1 MAVEAFDLLFGFSLS
16 FLVTI
21 VFIVAKR
28 INHFLRS
35 FASETVL
42 THEYEWSVT
51 ATQRDASIISH
62 VGLVWTLL
70 APKVC
75 VHTTAK
81 SNA

>member
-42 THEYEWSVT
+42 THEYEVSDSH
-51 ATQRDASIISH
+51 ATGRIYHLARG
-62 VGLVWTLL
+62 VGLDVVGS
-70 APKVC
+70 KGVC
-75 VHTTAK
+75 SYK